1 MIRNLPHRVNYVEKI
16 DYLQSDAS
24 GEGISEMLILDLSY
38 EIEARRSQIYMA
50 QLGM

>member
-16 DYLQSDAS
+16 TSNPMRLEKVSPRYLH
-24 GEGISEMLILDLSY
+24 LSY